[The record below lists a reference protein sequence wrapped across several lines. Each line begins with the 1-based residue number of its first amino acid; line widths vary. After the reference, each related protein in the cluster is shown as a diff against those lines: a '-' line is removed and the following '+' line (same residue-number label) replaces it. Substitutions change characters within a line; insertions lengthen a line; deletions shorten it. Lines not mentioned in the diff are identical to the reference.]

1 MPSQSFSTAPWLARK
16 TSELL
21 SRPSMCTVQSSP
33 GCDLGVPVAPSV
45 LYSLSL
51 LSASGASTMPSMS
64 GESKVSSSSAG
75 AGSSSSPEC
84 NQFFCSII
92 GRCFLLRL
100 VGDERWP
107 LLIAP
112 CWAGNR
118 VAVQII
124 ESLPALRVLGGVLR
138 AALNLMAALSDTM
151 FTSLFANESLKKI

>member
-64 GESKVSSSSAG
+64 GESTSTSSIKVSSSSAG
-75 AGSSSSPEC
+75 AGSSSSP
-84 NQFFCSII
+84 SVTSSSAPSWADVS
-92 GRCFLLRL
+92 CF
-100 VGDERWP
+100 GSSGTKGGASCTP
-107 LLIAP
+107 LSEYAP
-112 CWAGNR
+112 VLQVKAG
-118 VAVQII
+118 AQ
-124 ESLPALRVLGGVLR
+124 
-138 AALNLMAALSDTM
+138 
-151 FTSLFANESLKKI
+151 